1 MSKNQIYIGN
11 NKTSVETKEI
21 NGDLISFDNENYY
34 KISNSDAMRPFFMS
48 LVSDSN
54 HWMFI
59 SSNGGLSAGRKDS
72 ESSLFPYY
80 TDDKITESANITGSK
95 TILQVHK
102 EGKTYLWELF
112 SDRYAGIYQIQRN
125 LYKNS
130 FGNKVIFEEK
140 NEDLGLTFRYQWNSS
155 NRFGF
160 VRKSTLV
167 NDTASAME
175 ITVLDG
181 IQNILPYGVNSDL
194 QNSRSNLVDAY
205 KKCEL
210 ETEVGIGIYALS
222 AIIVDKAEPS
232 EALKRLRYGPL
243 ELTNQNTYSLRC
255 KLMLSEGVKRLPR
268 R

>member
-1 MSKNQIYIGN
+1 M
-11 NKTSVETKEI
+11 
-21 NGDLISFDNENYY
+21 
-34 KISNSDAMRPFFMS
+34 
-48 LVSDSN
+48 
-54 HWMFI
+54 
-59 SSNGGLSAGRKDS
+59 
-72 ESSLFPYY
+72 
-80 TDDKITESANITGSK
+80 
-95 TILQVHK
+95 QVHK

-167 NDTASAME
+167 NDTASAIE

-232 EALKRLRYGPL
+232 EALKATTVWSSGIDKPKYLLSSMQIDAFRRGEEIAQEVDVKAEKGAYFVVADLTL
-243 ELTNQNTYSLRC
+243 EAKAEKKWMLVANVNQTMVNVSEISELIKK
-255 KLMLSEGVKRLPR
+255 KLIRKPSFRKILNWVQKN
-268 R
+268 